1 MFIINYKVHAHNLKP
16 LECMFIGH
24 RHAGSY
30 LCLCMN
36 MYALVFCVVLCCV
49 VLCCVVLC
57 CVVLCVY
64 VCCRAGSDA

>member
-1 MFIINYKVHAHNLKP
+1 
-16 LECMFIGH
+16 MFIGH

-36 MYALVFCVVLCCV
+36 MYALGVVVCV

-57 CVVLCVY
+57 CVVLCV
-64 VCCRAGSDA
+64 VLLCCVVLCMCVAGPAAMHEM